1 MHLAYPQPDSRPAM
15 NNPTIRS
22 RRSRQQGLTLVELMV
37 GVVLAL
43 LVTLAATG
51 ALLASRQGFA
61 SVDATSQ
68 LRDNARFTTQLI
80 KRVVEQAGYED
91 HNAVNAVTNTSAV
104 RWSGITPDPFVS
116 GYDNVAATMSDSGP
130 QYANGGVNGSD
141 VLVVRYQ
148 GSSAA
153 SVGAT
158 AADGSIIDCAGFA
171 RAKTTDPSKLVQSI
185 LYVKNSSDEPS
196 LMCGYRSDDG
206 KWNAQPLIPGVETLQ
221 VRYGVAT
228 ATPVPGKSGTDL
240 PEQYVSASDLNIGT
254 PAARTANWQRVKAV
268 RIGMVM
274 RGAPSSAFDL
284 GNKTAD
290 KQAAVVFYP
299 LGDGM
304 HSGADAGT
312 EFQPPPDGR
321 LRQLV
326 TFTVYLR
333 NPQSW

>member
-1 MHLAYPQPDSRPAM
+1 MKHSIPS
-15 NNPTIRS
+15 S
-22 RRSRQQGLTLVELMV
+22 KSRQRGLTLVELMV

-91 HNAVNAVTNTSAV
+91 HNAVNAVTYANAA
-104 RWSGITPDPFVS
+104 RWSGATPDPFIA
-116 GYDNVAATMSDSGP
+116 GYDDTAATMSDTGP
-130 QYANGGVNGSD
+130 QYKDGGVNGSD

-158 AADGSIIDCAGFA
+158 ADAADGSIIDCAGFA
-171 RAKTTDPSKLVQSI
+171 RAKTTDLSKLVQSI
-185 LYVKNSSDEPS
+185 LYVSTSSGEPS

-206 KWNAQPLIPGVETLQ
+206 KWNAAPLIPGIETLQ

-228 ATPVPGKSGTDL
+228 ATPVAGKSGTDL
-240 PEQYVSASDLNIGT
+240 PEQYVTAKDLNVPDLT
-254 PAARTANWQRVKAV
+254 ARTANWQRVKAV
-268 RIGMVM
+268 RVGMVM
-274 RGAPSSAFDL
+274 RGAAGSAFDG
-284 GNKTAD
+284 GNRTAD
-290 KQAAVVFYP
+290 KKSLAVFYP
-299 LGDGM
+299 LGDSM
-304 HSGADAGT
+304 HSSADTGT
-312 EFQPPPDGR
+312 ELQVAADGR
-321 LRQLV
+321 LRQIV

-333 NPQSW
+333 NPQTW